1 MEKLELVFII
11 IEAIFIVIETILQ
24 IFQIISSNKLK
35 KEIEKMI
42 YNVENKNC
50 KSKEDCDCEKRGC
63 IGCYYN
69 KDELFNNN
77 KYNRKTCKNCDE
89 KIFCAGECEKTI

>member
-69 KDELFNNN
+69 KEEKNKNERNNS
-77 KYNRKTCKNCDE
+77 K
-89 KIFCAGECEKTI
+89 